1 MEVAVPAGITR
12 LFAHPVLDWG
22 MRSLTQ
28 KQLVAREVSNLITR
42 PARRCLEQVYQQL
55 ARTRV
60 KLPRP

>member
-28 KQLVAREVSNLITR
+28 KQLVAREVSTLITR
-42 PARRCLEQVYQQL
+42 AARRCIEHTYQL
-55 ARTRV
+55 
-60 KLPRP
+60 LS